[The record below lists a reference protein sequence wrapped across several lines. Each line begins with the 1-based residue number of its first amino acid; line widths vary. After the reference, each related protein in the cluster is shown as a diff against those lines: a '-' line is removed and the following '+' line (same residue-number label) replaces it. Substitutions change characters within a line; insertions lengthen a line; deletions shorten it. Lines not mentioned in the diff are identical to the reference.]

1 MLCVDSIPR
10 SYFNDS
16 YNLESAIF
24 KPNIIMTNLN
34 DILKLKAKSWLST
47 QFFLNSVTKTLKNDM

>member
-10 SYFNDS
+10 SFS
-16 YNLESAIF
+16 SNLESAIF

>member
-34 DILKLKAKSWLST
+34 DILKFKLN
-47 QFFLNSVTKTLKNDM
+47 FF